1 MTPDTNQEW
10 TRRKYL
16 TGAGAATAALLAG
29 CSGDGGSDGGD
40 GGSDGGDGGSDG
52 TATGTEMSTSG
63 GGNTLEVAHWWSEG
77 DGNEAITSL
86 MDGFREEHPE
96 VDVNDNLV
104 AGGAGQNLRD
114 NIRTRIQNGNHP
126 STWQSWP
133 GAELSPFVEADLL
146 EDIEDSVWSEN
157 DMKSAYLEGP
167 KQAAKPGGSFVTVP
181 LNIHRLNNLFYNVEV
196 VESAGVDPTS
206 LDSPRALFRAMVT
219 VDQETDAAPM
229 ANQTAAPW
237 STLQLWAQVLLGQS
251 GGDTYSTFTDG
262 NVGDVEAEVK
272 DALTMVGQY
281 KDYFTEDAGSIS
293 WTEGNSK
300 VINGDAA
307 FIHQGDWA
315 AGAYRGQDGFEFE
328 SDWDHVPFPGTSGMY
343 ALNMDSFPYPT
354 DNPSPE
360 ATKKFLRYV
369 GSVDGQE
376 RFNPKKGSIPPRTD
390 VPDDE
395 FGPFLTRQK
404 SDFADSDAQPPSI
417 THGLG
422 VSPEQLSNLKS
433 AVSTFTS
440 NWDVTQAYNQMENS
454 F

>member
-1 MTPDTNQEW
+1 MVNEDGSGT
-10 TRRKYL
+10 TRRQYL
-16 TGAGAATAALLAG
+16 TAASALGAAAFAG
-29 CSGDGGSDGGD
+29 CFGDSGGGQ
-40 GGSDGGDGGSDG
+40 G
-52 TATGTEMSTSG
+52 TATGTGSG
-63 GGNTLEVAHWWSEG
+63 GGNALEVAHWWSSG
-77 DGNEAITSL
+77 DGNDAINAL
-86 MDGFREEHPE
+86 MDGFREEYPE
-96 VDVNDNLV
+96 IDVDDNLV
-104 AGGAGQNLRD
+104 SGGAGQNLRD

-133 GAELSPFVEADLL
+133 GRELQPFVDAGLL
-146 EDIEDSVWSEN
+146 EDIESSVWDQN
-157 DMKSAYLEGP
+157 DMKSAYLQGP
-167 KQAAKPGGSFVTVP
+167 KDAARPGGTYVTVP

-196 VESAGVDPTS
+196 VESAGVDPS
-206 LDSPRALFRAMVT
+206 SFDSAEALLDGMAEIQ
-219 VDQETDAAPM
+219 DQTDAAPM

-237 STLQLWAQVLLGQS
+237 STLQLWAQVLLGQF
-251 GGDTYSTFTDG
+251 GAGAYSTFTEG
-262 NVGDVEAEVK
+262 NVGDVESEVRS
-272 DALTMVGQY
+272 ALSMIVDY

-328 SDWDHVPFPGTSGMY
+328 TDWDHVPFPGTEGMY

-360 ATKKFLRYV
+360 ATTKFLRYV
-369 GSVDGQE
+369 GSVDAQE
-376 RFNPKKGSIPPRTD
+376 RFNPLKGSIPPRTD

-404 SDFADSDAQPPSI
+404 ADFADSSEQPQSI
-417 THGLG
+417 THGLA
-422 VSPEQLSNLKS
+422 VAPDTLSGLKS
-433 AVSTFTS
+433 AISTFTS
-440 NWDVTQAYNQMENS
+440 NWDVDQGYSQIQNA